1 MPVDLSLSTPR
12 ILRMVLTPLVVG
24 GVLAMVFSEAL
35 KLDMPKN
42 LNFTEW
48 KSLSNEL
55 QTDFRIR
62 NRNSAT
68 IVLVVAHTLQLYLCF
83 PMEHITKILYG
94 YWLGFWRGYITCVFW
109 EVVLYCA
116 YLQRV
121 ERLEHQQV
129 LMYLRQKRR
138 EGVLCRELVLCCLS
152 IIPLHSKVLIVKFS
166 DVTFCEFMTAYTLT
180 TVIMSFKSAMVGSI
194 LAANPSSTM
203 IPLMVATMAVIF
215 VVHITS
221 TIIFS
226 SKMFRVLHSVERYDR
241 NTLSRPKS
249 ILKTNQHQRKL
260 SKYRCRLKTI
270 LETTEIDDDST
281 LLLMHDDTT
290 IDIHDAST
298 VQSYIRD
305 IQDES
310 TKDSIEIAAVQMQ
323 VLSYEKTSCLAYCE
337 KSPARTTTVHDP
349 GGDAF

>member
-1 MPVDLSLSTPR
+1 
-12 ILRMVLTPLVVG
+12 MVLMPLVLG
-24 GVLAMVFSEAL
+24 GVLAIVFSEAL
-35 KLDMPKN
+35 NVDVPKN

-48 KSLSNEL
+48 KSLSTEL

-62 NRNSAT
+62 DRNSAT
-68 IVLVVAHTLQLYLCF
+68 IVLLIAHSLQLYLCF

-138 EGVLCRELVLCCLS
+138 EGVLCGELVLCCLS

-166 DVTFCEFMTAYTLT
+166 DVTLFEFMKAYTLT
-180 TVIMSFKSAMVGSI
+180 TVTMSFKSAIVGSI

-203 IPLMVATMAVIF
+203 IPLMIATIAVIC
-215 VVHITS
+215 VVHLTS

-226 SKMFRVLHSVERYDR
+226 SKMFRVFHSVERSDR
-241 NTLSRPKS
+241 NTFARPKS
-249 ILKTNQHQRKL
+249 ILKKSQHQRRL
-260 SKYRCRLKTI
+260 SKYRCKLKTI
-270 LETTEIDDDST
+270 LETTEVDDDST
-281 LLLMHDDTT
+281 LLLTHDDTT
-290 IDIHDAST
+290 VDIHDASP
-298 VQSYIRD
+298 VQSHIRGV
-305 IQDES
+305 QDES
-310 TKDSIEIAAVQMQ
+310 TNDSIEMAGVQVQ

-337 KSPARTTTVHDP
+337 KSPARTTTTLDP
-349 GGDAF
+349 GVDSF